1 MGDVVL
7 MGPPGSGKGTQAKLL
22 VESDGWHQLSTG
34 DLFRQHSR
42 IGSELGALAASY
54 MDRGAYVPDDVTVR
68 MVRERLRELPKSTRI
83 LFDGFPRTVAQ
94 AKSLDLLLSEF
105 GRSVRGV
112 LVLDVGREE
121 LTKRLK
127 HRAREESRTDDSPEI
142 IESRY
147 DVFTRETAP
156 VIEHYDRRKLV
167 KHIDGRGTVAE
178 VGARM
183 RAALPDGAGA

>member
-1 MGDVVL
+1 ML

-22 VESDGWHQLSTG
+22 VESDHWLQLSTG
-34 DLFRQHSR
+34 ELFRLHAR
-42 IGSELGALAASY
+42 IGSELGALARSY
-54 MDRGAYVPDDVTVR
+54 MDRGAYVPDDVTIR
-68 MVRERLRELPKSTRI
+68 MVRERLRELPTSTRI

-94 AKSLDLLLSEF
+94 ATSLDLLLSEF
-105 GRSVRGV
+105 DRSVQAV

-127 HRAREESRTDDSPEI
+127 QRAQEESRNDDSPEI
-142 IESRY
+142 IESRH
-147 DVFTRETAP
+147 DVFLRETAP

-167 KHIDGRGTVAE
+167 RHVDGRGTVQE

-183 RAALPDGAGA
+183 REALPDGAAN

>member
-22 VESDGWHQLSTG
+22 VESDGWLQLSTG
-34 DLFRQHSR
+34 ELFRLHSR
-42 IGSELGALAASY
+42 IGSELGDLARSY

-68 MVRERLRELPKSTRI
+68 MVRERLRELTKDTRI

-94 AKSLDLLLSEF
+94 AKALDLLLSEF
-105 GRSVRGV
+105 GRSVQAV

-121 LTKRLK
+121 LTKRLRQ
-127 HRAREESRTDDSPEI
+127 RAREESRSDDSPEI

-147 DVFTRETAP
+147 DVFSRETAP
-156 VIEHYDRRKLV
+156 VIEHYDRRGLV
-167 KHIDGRGTVAE
+167 RHVDGRGTVEE

-183 RAALPDGAGA
+183 RAALPDGAVA